1 MNDGKLQ
8 LDAKKLKSL
17 RKKSGLSQEAL
28 ANRCFAAG
36 QQISLATI
44 KRAELG
50 RPILY
55 RTAKC
60 LASYYNTTLDDISV
74 NAEDEINHSM
84 PNNEFNANII
94 GRSFELKQLEQAAHK
109 VDNTKSG
116 SVAYIRGV
124 AGIGK
129 THLINA
135 FLAKLPRQQFHPVT
149 ICLSSNKNSNWTET
163 LAHILMTLLN
173 VTSPPDNESD
183 IDKLEKTLKNTGLN
197 QGEIFHIFSLLN
209 IPVPVHIKK
218 NCAKMSYFSIS
229 ENENQL
235 LLKLIDHT
243 NKTVVLVVED
253 IHWASSKLL
262 LTLRY
267 LCANLN
273 KHPAFLLLSSRMEN
287 DPLDSIWRSSII
299 NTPFFTMDIIP
310 LTPKDSECITQAHP
324 IEDEKYTRQCINLA
338 EGNPLF
344 LKQLLFNYPQRLGA
358 TPSSITELSITRL
371 KGLSPADQEA
381 VCAASVIGDSFSL
394 EKLAYTVNREEFDT
408 ENLINSY
415 FIYPIEHDEF
425 RFSHALIR
433 QGVYDS
439 IDTQLKS
446 FWHERLA
453 QWYKDRNPVNYAF
466 HLSKVRHTK
475 APEALANA
483 AQSFL
488 KKCNYSDALSLID
501 QAINLNKDSQEHYQ
515 LLITK
520 GFILQHL
527 DLAEKSITL
536 FQQAHQIAQTDL
548 EKAESEI
555 ALASA
560 LLSAGREV
568 EAEETIKKTQSQYAI
583 ILSDELSNR
592 LRQISD
598 AIENC
603 RYADHT
609 GAIIPSYQATL
620 EKLTLPSSKE
630 LGYANKNS
638 GKSFPIKVGIL
649 HSLSGIL
656 KELEEGVLRATL
668 LAISEINNHGGLLG
682 RPILPII
689 EDSRS
694 NAQGFEEAVKKLI
707 HDENIVSFFGCSTS
721 SSRKRVKPII
731 EKAKQLLVYPFQY
744 EGIETSENIAY
755 VGPAPNQQA
764 LPAVDWLLKN
774 NNRKFF
780 LVGSDYIYPRVTNKL
795 IDTRLKEHDKTEVH
809 QAYVPLGETNF
820 TPVVKQ
826 IKHSNADTVIITL
839 VGLEANKAF
848 FKELHK
854 ENISPKNLT
863 ILSLVLSEN
872 DLCEIPTDHVV
883 GVYTMFSYFQNI
895 GSPINEDF
903 VRKYKH
909 TFGKNSRIGGYM
921 ESAYTGVHLWAK
933 AVQKS
938 RSFVPTDIIQ
948 SMKGISLIAP
958 GGIAYFDETNN
969 HVWRKIRLAR
979 VEEDGEYHI
988 KWESD
993 NPIQPY
999 PYPLKEHDIDW
1010 EAFIEEER
1018 KILGEKWENSLQ
1030 PEVL

>member
-60 LASYYNTTLDDISV
+60 LASYYNTTLEDIIV
-74 NAEDEINHSM
+74 NTEDKTTQSM
-84 PNNEFNANII
+84 PNDELNANIV
-94 GRSFELKQLEQAAHK
+94 GRSFELKQLEQVA
-109 VDNTKSG
+109 NTVESAESG
-116 SVAYIRGV
+116 SVVYIRGV

-129 THLINA
+129 THLINT
-135 FLAKLPRQQFHPVT
+135 FLAKLPCEQFHPVT

-163 LAHILMTLLN
+163 LAHILTSLLDVTLPLD
-173 VTSPPDNESD
+173 TERDINE
-183 IDKLEKTLKNTGLN
+183 LEKTLKNKGFN
-197 QGEIFHIFSLLN
+197 QGEIFHIFSLIN
-209 IPVPVHIKK
+209 IPVPSHIKK
-218 NCAKMSYFSIS
+218 CCSKMSYFSIS
-229 ENENQL
+229 ENENKI
-235 LLKLIDHT
+235 LLKLIDDT

-273 KHPAFLLLSSRMEN
+273 KHRALLLLSSRMEN

-310 LTPKDSECITQAHP
+310 LTPRDAESLTKAHP
-324 IEDEKYTRQCINLA
+324 IEDEKYIQQCINLA

-358 TPSSITELSITRL
+358 TPSSITELTITRL

-381 VCAASVIGDSFSL
+381 VCAASVIGDSFSFD
-394 EKLAYTVNREEFDT
+394 ELAYTLNRKEFNT

-415 FIYPIEHDEF
+415 FIYPIENNDF

-453 QWYKDRNPVNYAF
+453 QWFKDRNPVNYAF
-466 HLSKVRHTK
+466 HLSKVRHTN
-475 APEALANA
+475 ASEALANA
-483 AQSFL
+483 AQNFL
-488 KKCNYSDALSLID
+488 KTCNYSDALNLID
-501 QAINLNKDSQEHYQ
+501 QAISLNKSPQEQYQ

-520 GFILQHL
+520 GFILQRL

-536 FQQAHQIAQTDL
+536 FQQAHQIAQTNQD
-548 EKAESEI
+548 KAESEI

-560 LLSAGREV
+560 LLSAGRET
-568 EAEETIKKTQSQYAI
+568 EADEKIKKTQGQYAA
-583 ILSDELSNR
+583 ILSEELGNR
-592 LRQISD
+592 LKQIAD
-598 AIENC
+598 AIENSKHEDC
-603 RYADHT
+603 SE
-609 GAIIPSYQATL
+609 AIVPDYQATL
-620 EKLTLPSSKE
+620 EKLTLSSSKE
-630 LGYANKNS
+630 LTYANKKS
-638 GKSFPIKVGIL
+638 GQLSPVKVGIL
-649 HSLSGIL
+649 HSLSGFL

-689 EDSRS
+689 EDSGS
-694 NAQGFEEAVKKLI
+694 NAQGFEDAVKKLI
-707 HDENIVSFFGCSTS
+707 DDEHIVSFFGCSTS

-731 EKAKQLLVYPFQY
+731 EQAKQLLVYPFQY

-764 LPAVDWLLKN
+764 LPAVDWLLQN
-774 NNRKFF
+774 NHRKFF

-795 IDTRLKEHDKTEVH
+795 IDARLKEHDTSEVH

-854 ENISPKNLT
+854 ENISPKDLT
-863 ILSLVLSEN
+863 VLSLVLSEN

-883 GVYTMFSYFQNI
+883 GVYTLFSYFQNI
-895 GSPINEDF
+895 DSPINEDF

-909 TFGKNSRIGGYM
+909 AFGKNARIGGYM

-938 RSFVPTDIIQ
+938 GSFTPSEIIQ

-958 GGIAYFDETNN
+958 GGIAYFDENNN
-969 HVWRKIRLAR
+969 HVWRKVRLAR
-979 VEEDGEYHI
+979 VGEDGEYHI
-988 KWESD
+988 EWESD
-993 NPIQPY
+993 SPIP
-999 PYPLKEHDIDW
+999 PSPFPLREHNIDW
-1010 EAFIEEER
+1010 EVFIEEER

-1030 PEVL
+1030 PQA